1 MKKKISLVKAN
12 KQNSESDLLKVS
24 IKDKRKKLVKLA
36 IIKIVKKSMK

>member
-12 KQNSESDLLKVS
+12 KQKSESDLLKVS
-24 IKDKRKKLVKLA
+24 IKDKRKKLVKSA